1 MSKDFQKQIFSENL
15 NNLVFESGKKQSE
28 IAKAIVVSPQTFN
41 TWTQGIAI
49 PRMDKIQLL
58 ADYFRV
64 KKSALIEKHYS
75 ASESE
80 NIGFNETQRS
90 FAKNLN
96 QLLSS
101 NNKTQLELANFVGV
115 SNTSVNNWTKGYNTP
130 RMDKID
136 LICSFFHIR
145 RKDLFADA
153 TEEQARYSNSE
164 IVKVSQAIMN
174 NPDLQALFYTAMNL
188 TPKQLKIA
196 IEVLRQFEKSSLL
209 NKEHGGN
216 I

>member
-101 NNKTQLELANFVGV
+101 NNKTQLELANFIGV
-115 SNTSVNNWTKGYNTP
+115 SNTAVNKWTKGCNTP

-136 LICSFFHIR
+136 LICSFFHIQ
-145 RKDLFADA
+145 RKDLFAGAADK
-153 TEEQARYSNSE
+153 QACDNNAE
-164 IVKVSQAIMN
+164 INKVSQAILDN
-174 NPDLQALFYTAMNL
+174 TDLRALLYTAMNL

-196 IEVLRQFEKSSLL
+196 IEVLKQFKECSL
-209 NKEHGGN
+209 
-216 I
+216 

>member
-28 IAKAIVVSPQTFN
+28 IARAIGVSPQTFN

-49 PRMDKIQLL
+49 PRMDKVQLL

-64 KKSALIEKHYS
+64 KKSALIEEHCS
-75 ASESE
+75 ASEAE
-80 NIGFNETQRS
+80 KAEFNETQKY

-96 QLLSS
+96 RLLSS
-101 NNKTQLELANFVGV
+101 NNKTQLELANFIGV

-136 LICSFFHIR
+136 LICSFFHIQ
-145 RKDLFADA
+145 RKDLFAGAADK
-153 TEEQARYSNSE
+153 QACDNNAE
-164 IVKVSQAIMN
+164 INKVSQAILDN
-174 NPDLQALFYTAMNL
+174 TDLRALLYTAMNL

-196 IEVLRQFEKSSLL
+196 IEVLKQFKECSL
-209 NKEHGGN
+209 
-216 I
+216 